1 MIHYQL
7 HCAGGHDFDGWF
19 RDSAAY
25 DAQAKAGFVECPTCG
40 STEVSKRLMAPAIP
54 KKGRR
59 RRQEVAPPMAEGG
72 STEAANARPAMP
84 PAASGPGPAGD
95 PGDGPGGGMVSG
107 PIPAQLVAL
116 LQRMR
121 SEVERNCEYV
131 GPKFAEAA
139 RRLHQQQREGQ
150 VEGAA
155 APRGIYGEA
164 TDAEADA
171 LREEGIDVAR
181 IPWIPR
187 ADG

>member
-19 RDSAAY
+19 RDSAAF

-40 STEVSKRLMAPAIP
+40 GTEVKKRLMAPAIP
-54 KKGRR
+54 KKGARR
-59 RRQEVAPPMAEGG
+59 RP
-72 STEAANARPAMP
+72 EAAPAATEGAGAEAPARPSV
-84 PAASGPGPAGD
+84 PAAAPGPA
-95 PGDGPGGGMVSG
+95 PGGGMVSG

-131 GPKFAEAA
+131 GPKFGEAA
-139 RRLHQQQREGQ
+139 RNLHRQQQEGQ
-150 VEGAA
+150 APEGSA
-155 APRGIYGEA
+155 APRGVYGEA

-171 LREEGIDVAR
+171 LREEGIEVAR
-181 IPWIPR
+181 IPWVPR

>member
-7 HCAGGHDFDGWF
+7 RCAGGHDFDGWF
-19 RDSAAY
+19 QDSAAF

-40 STEVSKRLMAPAIP
+40 GTEVGKRLMAPAIP
-54 KKGRR
+54 KKGSRR
-59 RRQEVAPPMAEGG
+59 RRDVPPQAAAGDVAGSPAPPAGAPVPSPG
-72 STEAANARPAMP
+72 SAAP
-84 PAASGPGPAGD
+84 
-95 PGDGPGGGMVSG
+95 GGMVSG

-139 RRLHQQQREGQ
+139 RRLHEQQQQQPEGN
-150 VEGAA
+150 AA
-155 APRGIYGEA
+155 PPRGIYGEA
-164 TDAEADA
+164 TDAEAEA
-171 LREEGIDVAR
+171 LREDGIEVAR
-181 IPWIPR
+181 IPWVPR

>member
-19 RDSAAY
+19 RDSAAF

-40 STEVSKRLMAPAIP
+40 GTEVSKRLMAPAIP
-54 KKGRR
+54 KKGAR
-59 RRQEVAPPMAEGG
+59 RRQEVAPPAAEGSG
-72 STEAANARPAMP
+72 AEATAKPAIP
-84 PAASGPGPAGD
+84 PASSGPGPGES
-95 PGDGPGGGMVSG
+95 PGGGMVSG

-139 RRLHQQQREGQ
+139 RRLHQQQQEGQ
-150 VEGAA
+150 VPESSN

-164 TDAEADA
+164 TDAEAEA
-171 LREEGIDVAR
+171 LREDGIEVAR
-181 IPWIPR
+181 IPWVPR

>member
-7 HCAGGHDFDGWF
+7 RCAGGHDFDGWF
-19 RDSAAY
+19 RDSGAF

-40 STEVSKRLMAPAIP
+40 GTEVAKRLMAPAIP
-54 KKGRR
+54 KKGARR
-59 RRQEVAPPMAEGG
+59 KPDAAPP
-72 STEAANARPAMP
+72 EART
-84 PAASGPGPAGD
+84 GAGVA
-95 PGDGPGGGMVSG
+95 GGGGAPAPALPAEQGAGAARGMVAG
-107 PIPAQLVAL
+107 PVPAQLVAL

-139 RRLHQQQREGQ
+139 RRLHGQQQEGQ
-150 VEGAA
+150 T

-164 TDAEADA
+164 TDAEAEA
-171 LREEGIDVAR
+171 LQEDGIEVAR
-181 IPWIPR
+181 ITWVPR

>member
-7 HCAGGHDFDGWF
+7 HCSGGHEFDGWF
-19 RDSAAY
+19 RDSAAF

-40 STEVSKRLMAPAIP
+40 GTEVSKRLMAPAIP
-54 KKGRR
+54 RKGA
-59 RRQEVAPPMAEGG
+59 RRQQQELAPPAPEGG
-72 STEAANARPAMP
+72 GAETPARPATL
-84 PAASGPGPAGD
+84 PAASEPGA
-95 PGDGPGGGMVSG
+95 GGGMMAG
-107 PIPAQLVAL
+107 PVPAQLVAL

-139 RRLHQQQREGQ
+139 RHLHRQQQEGQ
-150 VEGAA
+150 APEGAA

-164 TDAEADA
+164 TDAEAEA
-171 LREEGIDVAR
+171 LRDEGIEVAR
-181 IPWIPR
+181 IPWVSR